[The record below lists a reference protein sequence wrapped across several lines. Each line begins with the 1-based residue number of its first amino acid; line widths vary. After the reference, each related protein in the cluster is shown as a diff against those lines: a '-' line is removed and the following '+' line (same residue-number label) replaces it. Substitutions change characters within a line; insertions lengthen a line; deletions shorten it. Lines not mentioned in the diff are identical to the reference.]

1 MFFCFGVTSTS
12 LQFILL
18 FHFLTFSLL
27 VQLCFEGDGEELYFD
42 YFKTWLIM
50 LMRVI
55 WYSTINT
62 ME

>member
-18 FHFLTFSLL
+18 FQLDFFLFSYVLRVMGRNCTL
-27 VQLCFEGDGEELYFD
+27 IISRLG
-42 YFKTWLIM
+42 LIM

-55 WYSTINT
+55 WYSTSSL
-62 ME
+62 